1 MGDVGEV
8 LRGTATSPLY
18 WACWGG
24 STDILQRLVD
34 AGAGSR
40 EEKDGPVWV
49 GSFVCAASIGNVEVV
64 RLLIQLGVDVD
75 GLDVWGETA
84 LILAAQCDHIDVIPV
99 LLDEGNADINKT
111 GTEGDT
117 PLIRACC
124 WGNDYVVRVL
134 MEAGADPGIANEAG
148 DTVMDVARH
157 SERTAII
164 EILESWQR

>member
-40 EEKDGPVWV
+40 AEKDGPVWV
-49 GSFVCAASIGNVEVV
+49 GSFVCAASMG
-64 RLLIQLGVDVD
+64 GVDVD
-75 GLDVWGETA
+75 GLDGWGETA

-99 LLDEGNADINKT
+99 LLDEGNADINKS

-117 PLIRACC
+117 PLIRACS
-124 WGNDYVVRVL
+124 WGNDDVVRVL

-148 DTVMDVARH
+148 ATVMDVARH
-157 SERTAII
+157 AEMTAII

>member
-1 MGDVGEV
+1 MG
-8 LRGTATSPLY
+8 PLY

-84 LILAAQCDHIDVIPV
+84 LI
-99 LLDEGNADINKT
+99 
-111 GTEGDT
+111 
-117 PLIRACC
+117 RACC
-124 WGNDYVVRVL
+124 WGNDDVVRVL
-134 MEAGADPGIANEAG
+134 IEAGADPGIANEAG